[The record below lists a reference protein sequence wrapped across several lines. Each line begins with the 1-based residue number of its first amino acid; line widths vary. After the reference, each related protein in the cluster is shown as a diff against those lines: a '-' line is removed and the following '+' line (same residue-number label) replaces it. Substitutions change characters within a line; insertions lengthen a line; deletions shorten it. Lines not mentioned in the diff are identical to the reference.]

1 MYPKEGLLTVRKLSM
16 NSIPTPTLGKRVS
29 EKATEAKE
37 LIPIKDR
44 PGVRWVAAS
53 PIARDCKSPYATIE
67 DFRELFIDEM
77 IGLYLL
83 LYLLTAKH
91 IEAEAC
97 FSDGFGE
104 CIVSPRVLR
113 DSARSWARRTLI
125 RSAIRIIDPR
135 VSSYRRV
142 SDGGHS
148 RADLIIPWN
157 IRSDAFLAS
166 VLALQDFERFVFVI
180 SVIERDLDQNCA
192 SLLGAS
198 KRRVQDS
205 RVRAL
210 RQIAETEGRSAS
222 TTSIANRGSLL

>member
-1 MYPKEGLLTVRKLSM
+1 MHPQKGLLTVRKSRM
-16 NSIPTPTLGKRVS
+16 NSILTSTSGIGVS
-29 EKATEAKE
+29 ENANELKE

-44 PGVRWVAAS
+44 PRVRWVTAS
-53 PIARDCKSPYATIE
+53 PIARDCESLYATIE
-67 DFRELFIDEM
+67 DFREIFIHEM
-77 IGLYLL
+77 SGLYLL
-83 LYLLTAKH
+83 SYLLTAKH

-125 RSAIRIIDPR
+125 RSAIRIINPR
-135 VSSYRRV
+135 VSSYSRV

-148 RADLIIPWN
+148 RADLTIPWN

-166 VLALQDFERFVFVI
+166 VLALRDFERFVFVI
-180 SVIERDLDQNCA
+180 SVLERDLDQNCA

-210 RQIAETEGRSAS
+210 MQIAETEGRSAA
-222 TTSIANRGSLL
+222 TTSIANRASLL